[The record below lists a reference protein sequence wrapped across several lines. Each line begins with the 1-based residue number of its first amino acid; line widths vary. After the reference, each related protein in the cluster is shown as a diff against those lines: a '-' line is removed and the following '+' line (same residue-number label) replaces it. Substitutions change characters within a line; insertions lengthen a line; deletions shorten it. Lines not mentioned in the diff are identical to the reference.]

1 MLGERIDV
9 VLPHLWVYSILAG
22 VGLALFPRLFI
33 YLMVFDCWVEPVV
46 IESLVTRLRAFM
58 QAAFATVTN
67 APLALS
73 LAVAVGIGFAVFL
86 LAVYQSVSE
95 TIFAVIFA
103 TIVVG
108 MLVWFAV
115 NTLWYLIAVSFG
127 IIFSLALALPA
138 GCVIATIVSG
148 LFTILLKRLVTPRRV
163 IRFVGWAQV
172 GLGLSQYLA
181 TSHLATSAWG
191 GPPTGVDL
199 GSHPGRC
206 RPHSVLVRW
215 RQRPARGSSPG
226 RTAVVQGAQPIDG

>member
-9 VLPHLWVYSILAG
+9 ALPHLWVHSILAG
-22 VGLALFPRLFI
+22 VGLARVPSLFI

-67 APLALS
+67 APLARS

-86 LAVYQSVSE
+86 VAVYQSVSE
-95 TIFAVIFA
+95 AIFAVIFA

-115 NTLWYLIAVSFG
+115 NTLWYLIAGSFG

-181 TSHLATSAWG
+181 TSHLATS
-191 GPPTGVDL
+191 
-199 GSHPGRC
+199 S
-206 RPHSVLVRW
+206 
-215 RQRPARGSSPG
+215 
-226 RTAVVQGAQPIDG
+226 

>member
-9 VLPHLWVYSILAG
+9 ALPHLWVHSILAG
-22 VGLALFPRLFI
+22 VGLARVPSLFI

-67 APLALS
+67 APLARS

-86 LAVYQSVSE
+86 VAVYQSVSE
-95 TIFAVIFA
+95 AISVVIFA

-108 MLVWFAV
+108 MLVWLAV
-115 NTLWYLIAVSFG
+115 NTLWYLIAGSFG

-148 LFTILLKRLVTPRRV
+148 RFTILLKRLVTPRRV

-181 TSHLATSAWG
+181 TSHLATS
-191 GPPTGVDL
+191 
-199 GSHPGRC
+199 S
-206 RPHSVLVRW
+206 
-215 RQRPARGSSPG
+215 
-226 RTAVVQGAQPIDG
+226 